1 MDILIRP
8 IILYITYFL
17 LSFTP
22 SNRYVE
28 GVVGQP
34 RSFFPNQ
41 TITENDQTI
50 SRLIYRGLFKYDN
63 YGVLVPDL
71 ADSWSVSND
80 GLVYRIKIKSN
91 QYWSDGKKINS
102 NDLIYSAF
110 KSKNLSGVATDKID
124 DKTVMYTLP
133 NKFSPFLSLLTEGVM
148 QSDSEEKYKSLS
160 PVSSGPFMVAR
171 IVRSGP
177 IIKEVILLND
187 KFTIEKLIF
196 RFYSNDDELRIA
208 AQLQEIDGFV
218 SSSEK
223 LKVENFSHFEFP
235 VQSVYYALFFNLS
248 RDSLKD
254 LAFREK
260 LQKVLDIE
268 NLTGNY
274 GILVEGPISRSV
286 FTDKSLNF
294 NNFDKD
300 FIEDLNNKEITI
312 TVPDG
317 ANQIKLAKEIQK
329 TWETKLNLKVNINTV
344 NSEKINKTVIEKRNF
359 EVLLYGQEID
369 RDPDR
374 YVNWHSTQKVSPG
387 LNITGFEHVKADR
400 ALEEGRNET
409 DNNKRLIH
417 YKVFQSVINENVPA
431 IFLYHPLIHYYVTDR
446 ISGIGEKYTFV
457 RSDRF
462 LDFANWKRIST
473 N

>member
-1 MDILIRP
+1 MHILIRP

-22 SNRYVE
+22 SNQFIE

-80 GLVYRIKIKSN
+80 GIVYRVKIKSN
-91 QYWSDGKKINS
+91 QFWSDGKKINS
-102 NDLIYSAF
+102 DDLIYSAF
-110 KSKNLSGVATDKID
+110 KSKNLSGVATDKVD
-124 DKTVMYTLP
+124 DRTVIYTLP

-148 QSDSEEKYKSLS
+148 QSGTEEEYKSLT
-160 PVSSGPFMVAR
+160 PVSSGSFTVAR

-177 IIKEVILLND
+177 IVKEVILLND
-187 KFTIEKLIF
+187 RFPIQKLIF

-218 SSSEK
+218 SSSDK
-223 LKVENFSHFEFP
+223 LKVENFNHFEFP
-235 VQSVYYALFFNLS
+235 VQSVYYALFFNL
-248 RDSLKD
+248 RNDSLKD

-260 LQKVLDIE
+260 LQKVLDVE
-268 NLTGNY
+268 SLTRNY
-274 GILVEGPISRSV
+274 GIMVEGPISRSV
-286 FTDKSLNF
+286 FTDKALNF
-294 NNFDKD
+294 NGFDKI
-300 FIEDLNNKEITI
+300 FSEDLNKKEITL
-312 TVPDG
+312 TVPDSE
-317 ANQIKLAKEIQK
+317 NQVKLAKEIQK
-329 TWETKLNLKVNINTV
+329 IWEEELNLNVNIKLINPQ
-344 NSEKINKTVIEKRNF
+344 KINKTVIEKRDF

-409 DNNKRLIH
+409 DNNKRLTH
-417 YKVFQSVINENVPA
+417 YKVFQSVLNENIPA
-431 IFLYHPLIHYYVTDR
+431 IFLYHPLMHYYVSDR
-446 ISGIGEKYTFV
+446 IYGIGEKYTFV
-457 RSDRF
+457 RADRF
-462 LDFANWKRIST
+462 LDFANWKKIST